1 MNLLI
6 VSAHRCFVDG
16 SFGALS
22 NCHFDVSTFF
32 KRSLFSMTHSRVKVI
47 KPIYFFKCY
56 DCFFIVE
63 FFEWQ
68 LFTYCGSYHECNLV
82 FAYWWFFSFRKVLT
96 WWVVIPALLGLLR
109 EWHYRQIA
117 LPHFSYFAFYGIN
130 RWKVLFP
137 CNSCAVSSKETE
149 HIQKWLLSV
158 ISVLHSSHI
167 LYAG

>member
-63 FFEWQ
+63 FLSDNCLLIVVAIMNDIWF
-68 LFTYCGSYHECNLV
+68 LRIDGSLV
-82 FAYWWFFSFRKVLT
+82 FARS
-96 WWVVIPALLGLLR
+96 
-109 EWHYRQIA
+109 
-117 LPHFSYFAFYGIN
+117 
-130 RWKVLFP
+130 
-137 CNSCAVSSKETE
+137 
-149 HIQKWLLSV
+149 
-158 ISVLHSSHI
+158 
-167 LYAG
+167 